1 MGRTTYSP
9 KPPAESTICAMA
21 LPVGSLRDGWKQAAA
36 CEGAPSD
43 IFYPENEFETAAAK
57 AICATCPVRGLCLES
72 ALRNKERYGV
82 WGGLTPR
89 ERARLRR
96 RNLRVA

>member
-1 MGRTTYSP
+1 MVRP
-9 KPPAESTICAMA
+9 DA
-21 LPVGSLRDGWKQAAA
+21 SLRSTTWRQAAA

-43 IFYPENEFETAAAK
+43 VFYPENETDTARAK
-57 AICATCPVRGLCLES
+57 AICAQCHVRSVCLDT

-96 RNLRVA
+96 RNLFVA

>member
-1 MGRTTYSP
+1 MARPEASLH
-9 KPPAESTICAMA
+9 STW
-21 LPVGSLRDGWKQAAA
+21 RQAAA
-36 CEGAPSD
+36 CEGSPPD
-43 IFYPENEFETAAAK
+43 VFYPENEFETAAAK
-57 AICATCPVRGLCLES
+57 AICAQCPVRGICLET
-72 ALRNKERYGV
+72 ALRNKERYGI